1 MNLVLKLYS
10 FLTCILGLIILP
22 FSLIIL
28 PFIFLLRLIQKK
40 DVTSWKIKM
49 GNFDLPKNFDKSK
62 KTIMIHG
69 VSVGE
74 VVSLEK
80 LIRKIKEEF
89 PNHNLVLTTGTKT
102 GQETAIKKMGDV
114 ADFITYFP
122 LDIKFFVEK
131 FLDKINPDVILIAE
145 TEIWPIFIYTAKKRN
160 IKTYIINGRMSDES
174 FKMYKILKP
183 FFKNVLPMYSGIFV
197 QSEIDKARLNEAGAN
212 INQLDVMKNLK
223 FDVNKFDVDINLNT
237 NNSKVLIAG
246 STHKG
251 EDEIVL
257 RVYKKL
263 KELIPNLKL
272 LLAPRHITRTPDVQ
286 NLIKSFNF
294 SYNLYSK
301 NKQFSDNSDILLL
314 DVMGE
319 LAKLYAKIDVAFIGG
334 SFNNT
339 GGHNPLEA
347 IIFDKPTIS
356 GPSIKNFRDIYAI
369 LKMNNA
375 AFVVNNEEEFFEIAK
390 KLLLDENYY
399 QEIKNNANKAFKNQQ
414 GALNFVIDKLKKVI

>member
-10 FLTCILGLIILP
+10 FLTCILG
-22 FSLIIL
+22 LIIL

-80 LIRKIKEEF
+80 LIRKVKEEF

-347 IIFDKPTIS
+347 IIFNKPTIS

-399 QEIKNNANKAFKNQQ
+399 QEIKNNANKVFKNQQ

>member
-10 FLTCILGLIILP
+10 FLTCILG
-22 FSLIIL
+22 LIIL

-80 LIRKIKEEF
+80 LIRKVKEEF

-286 NLIKSFNF
+286 NLIKTFNF

-399 QEIKNNANKAFKNQQ
+399 QEIKNNANKVFKNQQ

>member
-10 FLTCILGLIILP
+10 FLTCILG
-22 FSLIIL
+22 LIIL

-145 TEIWPIFIYTAKKRN
+145 TEIWPIFIYNAKKRN

-183 FFKNVLPMYSGIFV
+183 FFKNVLPLYSGIFV

-223 FDVNKFDVDINLNT
+223 FDVNKFDVDIDLNT

>member
-10 FLTCILGLIILP
+10 FLTCILG
-22 FSLIIL
+22 LIIL

-80 LIRKIKEEF
+80 LIRKVKEEF

-131 FLDKINPDVILIAE
+131 FLDKINPDVILITE

-286 NLIKSFNF
+286 NLIKTFNF

-390 KLLLDENYY
+390 KLLLDEKYY

>member
-10 FLTCILGLIILP
+10 FLTCILG
-22 FSLIIL
+22 LIIL

-80 LIRKIKEEF
+80 LIRKVKEEF

-197 QSEIDKARLNEAGAN
+197 QSEIDKVRLNEAGAN

-414 GALNFVIDKLKKVI
+414 GALNFVIDKLKQVI

>member
-10 FLTCILGLIILP
+10 FLTCILG
-22 FSLIIL
+22 LIIL

-80 LIRKIKEEF
+80 LIRKVKEEF

-257 RVYKKL
+257 MVYKKL

>member
-10 FLTCILGLIILP
+10 FLTCILG
-22 FSLIIL
+22 LIIL

-122 LDIKFFVEK
+122 LDNKFFVEK

>member
-10 FLTCILGLIILP
+10 FLTCILG
-22 FSLIIL
+22 LIIL

-223 FDVNKFDVDINLNT
+223 FDVNKFDVDIDLNI

-286 NLIKSFNF
+286 NLIKTFNF

>member
-10 FLTCILGLIILP
+10 FLTCILG
-22 FSLIIL
+22 LIIL

-223 FDVNKFDVDINLNT
+223 FDVNKFDVDIDLNT

-286 NLIKSFNF
+286 NLIKTFNF

>member
-10 FLTCILGLIILP
+10 FLTCILG
-22 FSLIIL
+22 LIIL

-80 LIRKIKEEF
+80 LIRKVKEEF

-223 FDVNKFDVDINLNT
+223 FDVNKFDVDIDLNT

-272 LLAPRHITRTPDVQ
+272 LLAPRHITRTPYVQ

-399 QEIKNNANKAFKNQQ
+399 QEIKNNANKVFKNQQ

>member
-10 FLTCILGLIILP
+10 FLTCILG
-22 FSLIIL
+22 LIIL

-80 LIRKIKEEF
+80 LIRKVKEEF

-197 QSEIDKARLNEAGAN
+197 QSEIDKARLDEAGAN

>member
-10 FLTCILGLIILP
+10 FLTCILG
-22 FSLIIL
+22 LIIL

-80 LIRKIKEEF
+80 LIRKVKEEF

-399 QEIKNNANKAFKNQQ
+399 QEIKNNANKVFKNQQ

>member
-10 FLTCILGLIILP
+10 FLTCILG
-22 FSLIIL
+22 LIIL

>member
-10 FLTCILGLIILP
+10 FLTCILG
-22 FSLIIL
+22 LIIL

-80 LIRKIKEEF
+80 LIRKVKEEF

-272 LLAPRHITRTPDVQ
+272 LLAPRHIIRTPDVQ

>member
-10 FLTCILGLIILP
+10 FLTCILG
-22 FSLIIL
+22 LIIL

-414 GALNFVIDKLKKVI
+414 GALNFVIDKLKQVV

>member
-10 FLTCILGLIILP
+10 FLTCILG
-22 FSLIIL
+22 LIIL

-80 LIRKIKEEF
+80 LIRKVKEEF

-301 NKQFSDNSDILLL
+301 NKQFGDNSDILLL

>member
-10 FLTCILGLIILP
+10 FLTCILG
-22 FSLIIL
+22 LIIL

-74 VVSLEK
+74 IVSLEK
-80 LIRKIKEEF
+80 LIRKVKEEF

-102 GQETAIKKMGDV
+102 GQETAIKKMGDI

-223 FDVNKFDVDINLNT
+223 FDVNKFDVDIDLNT

-414 GALNFVIDKLKKVI
+414 GALNFVIDKLKQVI

>member
-10 FLTCILGLIILP
+10 FLTCILG
-22 FSLIIL
+22 LIIL

-80 LIRKIKEEF
+80 LIRKVKEEF

-223 FDVNKFDVDINLNT
+223 FDVNKFDVDIDLNT

-399 QEIKNNANKAFKNQQ
+399 QEIKNNANKVFKNQQ

>member
-10 FLTCILGLIILP
+10 FLTCILG
-22 FSLIIL
+22 LIIL

-80 LIRKIKEEF
+80 LIRKVKEEF

-102 GQETAIKKMGDV
+102 GQETAIKKMGDI

-223 FDVNKFDVDINLNT
+223 FDVNKFDVDIDLNT

-390 KLLLDENYY
+390 KLLLDEKYY

>member
-10 FLTCILGLIILP
+10 FLTCILG
-22 FSLIIL
+22 LIIL

-40 DVTSWKIKM
+40 DVTSWKIKT
-49 GNFDLPKNFDKSK
+49 GNFNLPENYDKTK

-80 LIRKIKEEF
+80 LIRKVKEEF

>member
-10 FLTCILGLIILP
+10 FLTCILG
-22 FSLIIL
+22 LIIL

-80 LIRKIKEEF
+80 LIRKVKEEF
-89 PNHNLVLTTGTKT
+89 PNYNLVLTTGTKT

>member
-1 MNLVLKLYS
+1 
-10 FLTCILGLIILP
+10 
-22 FSLIIL
+22 
-28 PFIFLLRLIQKK
+28 
-40 DVTSWKIKM
+40 M

-80 LIRKIKEEF
+80 LIRKVKEEF

-375 AFVVNNEEEFFEIAK
+375 AFVVNSEEEFFEIAK

-399 QEIKNNANKAFKNQQ
+399 QEIKNNANKVFKNQQ

>member
-10 FLTCILGLIILP
+10 FLTCILG
-22 FSLIIL
+22 LIIL

-80 LIRKIKEEF
+80 LIRKVKEEF

-102 GQETAIKKMGDV
+102 GQETAIKKMGDI

-223 FDVNKFDVDINLNT
+223 FDVNKFDVDIDLNT

-414 GALNFVIDKLKKVI
+414 GALNFVIDKLKQVI

>member
-10 FLTCILGLIILP
+10 FLTCILG
-22 FSLIIL
+22 LIIL

-80 LIRKIKEEF
+80 LIRKVKEEF

-223 FDVNKFDVDINLNT
+223 FDVNKFDVDIDLNT

-286 NLIKSFNF
+286 NLIKTFNF

-390 KLLLDENYY
+390 KLLLDEKYY

>member
-10 FLTCILGLIILP
+10 FLTCILG
-22 FSLIIL
+22 LIIL

-80 LIRKIKEEF
+80 LIRKVKEEF

-390 KLLLDENYY
+390 KLLLDEKYY
-399 QEIKNNANKAFKNQQ
+399 QEIKNNANKVFKNQQ
-414 GALNFVIDKLKKVI
+414 GALNFVIDKLKQVI

>member
-10 FLTCILGLIILP
+10 FLTCILG
-22 FSLIIL
+22 LIIL

-40 DVTSWKIKM
+40 DVTSWKIKT
-49 GNFDLPKNFDKSK
+49 GNFNLPENYDKSK

-74 VVSLEK
+74 IVSLEK
-80 LIRKIKEEF
+80 LIRKVKEEF
-89 PNHNLVLTTGTKT
+89 PNHNLVITTGTKT

-145 TEIWPIFIYTAKKRN
+145 TEIWPIFIYNAKKRN

-183 FFKNVLPMYSGIFV
+183 FFKNILPMYSGIFV
-197 QSEIDKARLNEAGAN
+197 QSEIDKARLNKAGAN

-223 FDVNKFDVDINLNT
+223 FDINKFDVDINLNT

-286 NLIKSFNF
+286 NLIKTFNF
-294 SYNLYSK
+294 SYNLYSET
-301 NKQFSDNSDILLL
+301 KQFNDNSDILLL

-356 GPSIKNFRDIYAI
+356 GPSIKNFRDIYSI

-390 KLLLDENYY
+390 KLLLDESYY
-399 QEIKNNANKAFKNQQ
+399 NEIKNNANKAFKNQQ
-414 GALNFVIDKLKKVI
+414 GALDFVIDKLKEVI

>member
-10 FLTCILGLIILP
+10 FLTCILG
-22 FSLIIL
+22 LIIL

-80 LIRKIKEEF
+80 LIRKVKEEF

-223 FDVNKFDVDINLNT
+223 FDVNKFDVDIDLNT

-390 KLLLDENYY
+390 KLLLDEKYY
-399 QEIKNNANKAFKNQQ
+399 QEIKNNANKVFKNQQ

>member
-10 FLTCILGLIILP
+10 FLTCILG
-22 FSLIIL
+22 LIIL

-399 QEIKNNANKAFKNQQ
+399 QEIKNNANKVFKNQQ

>member
-10 FLTCILGLIILP
+10 FLTCILG
-22 FSLIIL
+22 LIIL

-40 DVTSWKIKM
+40 DVTSWKIKT
-49 GNFDLPKNFDKSK
+49 GNFNLPENYDKTK

-74 VVSLEK
+74 IVSLEK
-80 LIRKIKEEF
+80 LIRKVKEEF
-89 PNHNLVLTTGTKT
+89 PNHNLVITTGTKT

-145 TEIWPIFIYTAKKRN
+145 TEIWPIFIYNAKKRN

-183 FFKNVLPMYSGIFV
+183 FFKNVLPLYSGIFV

-223 FDVNKFDVDINLNT
+223 FDIKKFDVDINLNT

-246 STHKG
+246 STHNG

-399 QEIKNNANKAFKNQQ
+399 QEIKNNANKVFKNQQ

>member
-1 MNLVLKLYS
+1 
-10 FLTCILGLIILP
+10 
-22 FSLIIL
+22 
-28 PFIFLLRLIQKK
+28 
-40 DVTSWKIKM
+40 M

-74 VVSLEK
+74 IVSLEK
-80 LIRKIKEEF
+80 LIRKVKEEF

-414 GALNFVIDKLKKVI
+414 WALNFVIDKLKKVI

>member
-10 FLTCILGLIILP
+10 FLTCILG
-22 FSLIIL
+22 LIIL

-80 LIRKIKEEF
+80 LIRKVKEEF

-102 GQETAIKKMGDV
+102 GQETAIKKMGDI

-286 NLIKSFNF
+286 NLIKTFNF

>member
-10 FLTCILGLIILP
+10 FLTCILG
-22 FSLIIL
+22 LIIL

-40 DVTSWKIKM
+40 DVTSWKIKT
-49 GNFDLPKNFDKSK
+49 GNFNLPENYDKSK

-74 VVSLEK
+74 IVSLEK
-80 LIRKIKEEF
+80 LIRKVKEEF
-89 PNHNLVLTTGTKT
+89 PNHNLVITTGTKT

-145 TEIWPIFIYTAKKRN
+145 TEIWPIFIYNAKKRN

-294 SYNLYSK
+294 SYNLYSET
-301 NKQFSDNSDILLL
+301 KQFNDNSDILLL

-356 GPSIKNFRDIYAI
+356 GPSIKNFRDIYSI

-390 KLLLDENYY
+390 KLLLDESYY
-399 QEIKNNANKAFKNQQ
+399 NEIKNNANKAFKNQQ
-414 GALNFVIDKLKKVI
+414 GALDFVIDKLKEVI

>member
-10 FLTCILGLIILP
+10 FLTCILG
-22 FSLIIL
+22 LIIL

-80 LIRKIKEEF
+80 LIRKVKEEF

-286 NLIKSFNF
+286 NLIKTFNF

-375 AFVVNNEEEFFEIAK
+375 AFVVNNEEEFFETAK

>member
-10 FLTCILGLIILP
+10 FLTCILG
-22 FSLIIL
+22 LIIL

-40 DVTSWKIKM
+40 DVTSWKIKT
-49 GNFDLPKNFDKSK
+49 GNFNLPENYDKSK

-74 VVSLEK
+74 IVSLGK
-80 LIRKIKEEF
+80 LIRKVKEEF
-89 PNHNLVLTTGTKT
+89 PNHNLVITTGTKT

-223 FDVNKFDVDINLNT
+223 FDIKKFDVDINLNT

-246 STHKG
+246 STHNG

-272 LLAPRHITRTPDVQ
+272 LLAPRHIKRTKNVQ

-294 SYNLYSK
+294 SYNLYSET
-301 NKQFSDNSDILLL
+301 KQFNDNSDILLL

-390 KLLLDENYY
+390 KLLLDEKYY

>member
-10 FLTCILGLIILP
+10 FLTCILG
-22 FSLIIL
+22 LIIL

-49 GNFDLPKNFDKSK
+49 GNFNLPENYDKSK

-74 VVSLEK
+74 IVSLEK
-80 LIRKIKEEF
+80 LIRKVKEEF
-89 PNHNLVLTTGTKT
+89 PNHNLVITTGTKT

-145 TEIWPIFIYTAKKRN
+145 TEIWPIFIYNAKKRN

-183 FFKNVLPMYSGIFV
+183 FFKNVLPLYSGIFV

-286 NLIKSFNF
+286 NLIKTFNF
-294 SYNLYSK
+294 SYNLYSETK
-301 NKQFSDNSDILLL
+301 KFNDNSDILLL

-356 GPSIKNFRDIYAI
+356 GPSIKNFRDIYSI

-390 KLLLDENYY
+390 KLLLDESYY
-399 QEIKNNANKAFKNQQ
+399 NEIKNNANKAFKNQQ
-414 GALNFVIDKLKKVI
+414 GALDFVIDKLKEVI

>member
-10 FLTCILGLIILP
+10 FLTCILG
-22 FSLIIL
+22 LIIL

-40 DVTSWKIKM
+40 DVTSWKIKT
-49 GNFDLPKNFDKSK
+49 GNFNLPENYDKSK

-74 VVSLEK
+74 IVSLGK
-80 LIRKIKEEF
+80 LIRKVKEEF
-89 PNHNLVLTTGTKT
+89 PNHNLVITTGTKT

-223 FDVNKFDVDINLNT
+223 FDIKKFDVDINLNT

-286 NLIKSFNF
+286 NLIKTFNF

-390 KLLLDENYY
+390 KLLLDESYY
-399 QEIKNNANKAFKNQQ
+399 NEIKNNANKAFKNQQ
-414 GALNFVIDKLKKVI
+414 GALDFVIDKLKEVI

>member
-10 FLTCILGLIILP
+10 FLTCILG
-22 FSLIIL
+22 LIIL

-80 LIRKIKEEF
+80 LIRKVKEEF

-375 AFVVNNEEEFFEIAK
+375 AFVVNSEEEFFEIAK

-399 QEIKNNANKAFKNQQ
+399 QEIKNNANKVFKNQQ